1 MSPLFFPAILIT
13 LLFFLSG
20 FDKIYKFTKT
30 TSKFAK
36 KIGVPLTLAQ
46 LIIIG
51 VIVLEIVAP
60 LVIAAY
66 LYTRAFALVP
76 FFKLAVIGLSLFT
89 VGATALYHN
98 PLKSKDNYY
107 AFMSNTS
114 TLGGLLALYVLI

>member
-76 FFKLAVIGLSLFT
+76 FLSSRSS
-89 VGATALYHN
+89 G
-98 PLKSKDNYY
+98 
-107 AFMSNTS
+107 
-114 TLGGLLALYVLI
+114 